1 MQTTAS
7 VKGQIVIPAT
17 LRKRFGITAGTRI
30 AVEVSPDQEGIL
42 LKPVTSQYVK
52 RLCGRYQGY
61 PLLKSLKAMKQEEKQ
76 R

>member
-7 VKGQIVIPAT
+7 VKGQIVIPAA

-30 AVEVSPDQEGIL
+30 AVEVSKDQEGIL
-42 LKPVTSQYVK
+42 LKPVTPQYVK
-52 RLCGRYQGY
+52 RLCGRYKGH
-61 PLLKSLKAMKQEEKQ
+61 PLLKALKALKHEEKQ